1 MEGNEQ
7 LAVIIPMLKQV
18 GNGIH
23 PEQLD
28 GPTPCAAFTVR
39 GVLGHMTDLASAYA
53 PAFRGDT
60 SPTDVGT
67 SESDSIDCGT
77 RFQVAMDAL
86 LGGVQSPGALQR
98 TIDTPFGPM
107 PGAAFARLVAFDGL
121 IHGWDLA
128 TSTQQAWDPPDD
140 VVAEVDAFARQA
152 IAPEMRDGDTFAAE
166 TQAPGDATALLRL
179 VAFSGRLLVDS
190 HGCGSPPGALRP
202 QSPH

>member
-18 GNGIH
+18 GRCIQT
-23 PEQLD
+23 EQLD
-28 GPTPCAAFTVR
+28 GATPCAAFTVR

-53 PAFRGDT
+53 PAFRGDPA
-60 SPTDVGT
+60 PTDLG
-67 SESDSIDCGT
+67 SSAPDGIDCGT
-77 RFQVAMDAL
+77 RFHGAMDAL
-86 LGGVQSPGALQR
+86 LGAVQSPGALQR

-107 PGAAFARLVAFDGL
+107 PGATFARLVAFDGL

-128 TSTQQAWDPPDD
+128 TSTGQAWNPPED

-166 TQAPGDATALLRL
+166 SPAPQDATALLRL
-179 VAFSGRLLVDS
+179 VAFSGRRV
-190 HGCGSPPGALRP
+190 
-202 QSPH
+202 

>member
-7 LAVIIPMLKQV
+7 LAVIIPMLKRV
-18 GNGIH
+18 GKGIR

-28 GPTPCAAFTVR
+28 GATPCAAFTVE
-39 GVLGHMTDLASAYA
+39 GVLEHMTGLASSFA
-53 PAFRGDT
+53 PAFRGDAP
-60 SPTDVGT
+60 PTEMGR
-67 SESDSIDCGT
+67 SASDEIGLGA

-86 LGGVQSPGALQR
+86 LGAVQSPGASQR

-107 PGAAFARLVAFDGL
+107 PGSTFARLVAFDGL

-128 TSTQQAWDPPDD
+128 TSTQQAWNPPDD

-166 TQAPGDATALLRL
+166 TPVPLDAPPLLRL
-179 VAFSGRLLVDS
+179 VAFSGRS
-190 HGCGSPPGALRP
+190 I
-202 QSPH
+202 

>member
-7 LAVIIPMLKQV
+7 LAVIIPMLQQV
-18 GNGIH
+18 GNGIQ
-23 PEQLD
+23 PDQYD
-28 GPTPCAAFTVR
+28 DATPCVAFTVR

-53 PAFRGDT
+53 PAFRGDAP
-60 SPTDVGT
+60 PTDAPADGNGA
-67 SESDSIDCGT
+67 SADIDCGT
-77 RFQVAMDAL
+77 RFQSAMDAL
-86 LGGVQSPGALQR
+86 LSAVQSPGALDR

-128 TSTQQAWDPPDD
+128 TSTQQLWNPPEG

-166 TQAPGDATALLRL
+166 TEAPPDATAMLRL
-179 VAFSGRLLVDS
+179 VAFSGRPV
-190 HGCGSPPGALRP
+190 
-202 QSPH
+202 

>member
-18 GNGIH
+18 GKGIQ
-23 PEQLD
+23 PEQYD
-28 GPTPCAAFTVR
+28 GATPCASFTVR

-53 PAFRGDT
+53 PAFRGEAP
-60 SPTDVGT
+60 PTDIGT
-67 SESDSIDCGT
+67 SASDDVDCGA

-86 LGGVQSPGALQR
+86 LAAVQSPGALQR

-107 PGAAFARLVAFDGL
+107 PGATFARLVAFDGL

-128 TSTQQAWDPPDD
+128 TSTQQAWNPPEN

-166 TQAPGDATALLRL
+166 TQAPLDATALVRL
-179 VAFSGRLLVDS
+179 VAFSGRS
-190 HGCGSPPGALRP
+190 I
-202 QSPH
+202 